1 MRSCLNA
8 HPNHLTRWIQ
18 SDAYRMRIKSHVNA
32 TDPDRMR
39 IWCASRCP
47 CERAF
52 TLCLCSN
59 AFKFVG
65 VLITAVLFCVPTF
78 AQQGSHVHCMFFGHL
93 HLCMI
98 QDSCTC
104 NCDWVESLCRGKC
117 LLKDIVNSMVIP
129 IIEAFCL
136 KLASQSDGRANVV
149 SWVSWWHWNGTYF
162 NSSIAWAWC
171 FQHPNNLIVEF
182 LYIMNSVW
190 PGEDFFQ

>member
-1 MRSCLNA
+1 MHWKLA
-8 HPNHLTRWIQ
+8 
-18 SDAYRMRIKSHVNA
+18 
-32 TDPDRMR
+32 
-39 IWCASRCP
+39 
-47 CERAF
+47 
-52 TLCLCSN
+52 LCLCSN

-171 FQHPNNLIVEF
+171 FQHPNNLIDEF

-190 PGEDFFQ
+190 PGEDFFNRSHGDTVLFSSLHGFRQLM